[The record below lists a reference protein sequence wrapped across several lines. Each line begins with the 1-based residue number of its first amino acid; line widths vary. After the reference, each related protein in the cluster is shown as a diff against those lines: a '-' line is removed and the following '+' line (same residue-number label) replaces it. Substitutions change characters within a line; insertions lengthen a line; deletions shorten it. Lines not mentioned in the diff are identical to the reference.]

1 MTQFKEKA
9 DQLGNHAGIL
19 TYPILMA
26 ADILIH
32 KANEVPV
39 GDDQTQHL
47 ELTRNIV
54 ERFNNTYG
62 EIFPLPERKTG
73 KVGARL
79 MSLRHP
85 ENKMSKS
92 NDDLNGTI
100 YFDDSKDEI
109 IKKFK
114 SSVTDS
120 DDVIKFD
127 ADSKKGISNLIDI
140 YSSLNDLSHDE
151 VENKFENLK
160 YGEFKIEVGE
170 SVVSYLEPIREKYN
184 SMSNGDIASL
194 IKNNLE
200 EVKDSAKNTSKK
212 IISKGSELKQRMAKA
227 YDKNIAKK
235 VSGVSGKFSGA
246 VKKIKDVAKKALPV
260 GIAGA
265 VGFGLGKGTSGNKK
279 GADEAQKKIEK
290 DAAID
295 KQVDDYVKKRQI
307 PGGPKKIDPKQFD
320 SRGQKTEPK
329 PETKTETKPKKMHS
343 IEKKNRARLG
353 DAKVDALK
361 AKNKDFQAMKKGGMS
376 KDDFIKKYP
385 KSITAQKAAGL
396 RDHTEWDAYDMVLEY
411 LFSTEQVSTLEEANY
426 VMMEMDQTTI
436 GDIVK
441 EVKVALNEDV

>member
-1 MTQFKEKA
+1 MKTVFSGIQPTGKVHLGNLLGAINNWVELSNEENKNYFCVVDLHSLTTHPDPETMEENIFETIKVLVASGINLKNSNIYIQSNVSEHVQLSWILSNFCQIGELQRMTQFKEKA

-32 KANEVPV
+32 KANEVPG

-200 EVKDSAKNTSKK
+200 EVKDSAKKTMDEINS
-212 IISKGSELKQRMAKA
+212 
-227 YDKNIAKK
+227 
-235 VSGVSGKFSGA
+235 
-246 VKKIKDVAKKALPV
+246 AL
-260 GIAGA
+260 GI
-265 VGFGLGKGTSGNKK
+265 
-279 GADEAQKKIEK
+279 
-290 DAAID
+290 
-295 KQVDDYVKKRQI
+295 
-307 PGGPKKIDPKQFD
+307 
-320 SRGQKTEPK
+320 
-329 PETKTETKPKKMHS
+329 
-343 IEKKNRARLG
+343 
-353 DAKVDALK
+353 
-361 AKNKDFQAMKKGGMS
+361 
-376 KDDFIKKYP
+376 
-385 KSITAQKAAGL
+385 
-396 RDHTEWDAYDMVLEY
+396 
-411 LFSTEQVSTLEEANY
+411 
-426 VMMEMDQTTI
+426 
-436 GDIVK
+436 
-441 EVKVALNEDV
+441 